1 MNEDGLEA
9 PEGFTAG
16 TTTYKDWDVL
26 SYESPNKKI
35 RVVCL
40 KDEDGENHWFIMDA
54 EKDVFTPYQEYSSQ
68 YNRYIITAV
77 PDGVA
82 IPDGFKETTLKIGDN
97 SVIAYQSD
105 DIADKDLYLVY
116 AINVE
121 GEEGFY
127 EYDAKE
133 QAFYAMYR

>member
-1 MNEDGLEA
+1 M
-9 PEGFTAG
+9 
-16 TTTYKDWDVL
+16 
-26 SYESPNKKI
+26 
-35 RVVCL
+35 VCL

-97 SVIAYQSD
+97 SVIVISLMILQIRICILFMRSMLRARK
-105 DIADKDLYLVY
+105 AL
-116 AINVE
+116 
-121 GEEGFY
+121 
-127 EYDAKE
+127 
-133 QAFYAMYR
+133 